1 MLAIWL
7 GALLV
12 IGGLVF
18 MAGQAIWRGRL
29 SERRPRAAP
38 AGDTLEPRERG
49 GGFGLATNWPGFALI
64 ALGAVLLLVGA
75 TL

>member
-12 IGGLVF
+12 IGGLVY

-29 SERRPRAAP
+29 SERRPRVATAD
-38 AGDTLEPRERG
+38 DTLEPRERG

-64 ALGAVLLLVGA
+64 ALGALLLLVGA
-75 TL
+75 NF